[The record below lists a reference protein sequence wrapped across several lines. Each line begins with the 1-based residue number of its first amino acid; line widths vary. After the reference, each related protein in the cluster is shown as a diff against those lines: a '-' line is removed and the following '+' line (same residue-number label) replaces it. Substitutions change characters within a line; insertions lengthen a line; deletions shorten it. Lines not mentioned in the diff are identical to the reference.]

1 MSRIQQQ
8 EASAHS
14 CRVVVRTGKLCEVR
28 RLRYKACTVG
38 DTASYDWINRTVCAA
53 GHKIANA
60 PGVNRPT
67 VMFAFNTRPAGYRR
81 AAALRRWRSSAW
93 CGTPLPSRDACFIAS
108 LRYPATPYLHVSTGS
123 VKAKIQGKDVTDSVK
138 AKIQGKDVTDSV
150 KAKIQDKGVTD

>member
-1 MSRIQQQ
+1 
-8 EASAHS
+8 
-14 CRVVVRTGKLCEVR
+14 
-28 RLRYKACTVG
+28 
-38 DTASYDWINRTVCAA
+38 
-53 GHKIANA
+53 
-60 PGVNRPT
+60 
-67 VMFAFNTRPAGYRR
+67 MFAFNTRPAGYRR

-150 KAKIQDKGVTD
+150 KAKIQDKGVTDSVKAKIQDKGVTDSVKAKIQDDPYALAA